1 MGHIYPFIHLYIMR
15 SIYLQEMQKTKCLWL
30 ENDKPRLIKSF
41 MRFFKGV
48 EGFNLEMVSK
58 TPNIVFFL
66 CFHGFLVQK

>member
-1 MGHIYPFIHLYIMR
+1 
-15 SIYLQEMQKTKCLWL
+15 MQKTKCLWL

-58 TPNIVFFL
+58 TPNILFFYVSL
-66 CFHGFLVQK
+66 AFGVKVTPKHAK